1 MYSINFPKMFTSAKT
16 LLVEDHDAILSNL
29 KLLLASDRTA
39 LFGDPYYGTELKK
52 FIYEQN
58 NSILKDLVID
68 EIYETI
74 ILFLP
79 QIYLS
84 RSDIDVTSDGVDL
97 FATIICT
104 YYLDQKS
111 DLYEINLTNVEET

>member
-29 KLLLASDRTA
+29 KLLLASDRTV

-97 FATIICT
+97 FATIRCT

>member
-58 NSILKDLVID
+58 NSILKDLVINVFSA
-68 EIYETI
+68 INPPKNYT
-74 ILFLP
+74 P
-79 QIYLS
+79 Q
-84 RSDIDVTSDGVDL
+84 
-97 FATIICT
+97 
-104 YYLDQKS
+104 
-111 DLYEINLTNVEET
+111 

>member
-39 LFGDPYYGTELKK
+39 LFSDPYYGTELKK

-97 FATIICT
+97 FATIRCT

>member
-84 RSDIDVTSDGVDL
+84 RSDIDVTSDGVAL
-97 FATIICT
+97 FATIRCT

-111 DLYEINLTNVEET
+111 ALYEINLTNVEET

>member
-16 LLVEDHDAILSNL
+16 LLVENHDAILSNL

-74 ILFLP
+74 ILFHLLLVKSLHTP
-79 QIYLS
+79 LLS
-84 RSDIDVTSDGVDL
+84 NSCMTAKIPLLSM
-97 FATIICT
+97 C
-104 YYLDQKS
+104 
-111 DLYEINLTNVEET
+111 